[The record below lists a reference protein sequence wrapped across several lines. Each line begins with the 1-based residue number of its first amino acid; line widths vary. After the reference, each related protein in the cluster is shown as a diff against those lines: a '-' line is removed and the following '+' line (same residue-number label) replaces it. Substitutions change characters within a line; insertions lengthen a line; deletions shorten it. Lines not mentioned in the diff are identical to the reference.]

1 MNPDLPAL
9 PPAFA
14 PDYLRERVILITGA
28 GDGLGKAAALAAA
41 RHGASVILLG
51 RTVRKL
57 EAVYDQIEAAGGPTP
72 AIYPLNLAGANWG
85 DYGELAATLDRE
97 FGRLDGLVHCAAH
110 FKTFTRLEDLDPREW
125 LETLQVNLTAAFSLT
140 QQLLPL
146 LRAGD
151 EASVVFVSDAAGR
164 TPKAFHGAYGVSKA
178 ALESLARTWAL
189 ELGPGQPRLNT
200 YYPGP
205 LRTGLRLKGYPGET
219 LEQVPSPESAVPR
232 LLWLLG
238 PESRALSG
246 CAV

>member
-151 EASVVFVSDAAGR
+151 EA
-164 TPKAFHGAYGVSKA
+164 
-178 ALESLARTWAL
+178 
-189 ELGPGQPRLNT
+189 
-200 YYPGP
+200 
-205 LRTGLRLKGYPGET
+205 
-219 LEQVPSPESAVPR
+219 
-232 LLWLLG
+232 
-238 PESRALSG
+238 
-246 CAV
+246 